1 MEEQRDDLEQ
11 KVKSYLEAFD
21 ARDLNSC
28 VDHFADDSTLLFQT
42 TTFRGKK
49 QIEQWHKERF
59 HADLRLVRIDE
70 IARRGDTVNVEGV
83 ITSKRLRAWLVNELS
98 GAVSLRF
105 ESGRIKDVRFSWSL

>member
-1 MEEQRDDLEQ
+1 MEQQCDELEQ

-21 ARDLNSC
+21 ARDLGTC
-28 VDHFADDSTLLFQT
+28 VDHFTDEATLLFQT

-59 HADLRLVRIDE
+59 HADLRLIRIDE
-70 IARRGDTVNVEGV
+70 INRSGDTVNVEGV

-105 ESGRIKDVRFSWSL
+105 EGGRIKDVRFSWSL